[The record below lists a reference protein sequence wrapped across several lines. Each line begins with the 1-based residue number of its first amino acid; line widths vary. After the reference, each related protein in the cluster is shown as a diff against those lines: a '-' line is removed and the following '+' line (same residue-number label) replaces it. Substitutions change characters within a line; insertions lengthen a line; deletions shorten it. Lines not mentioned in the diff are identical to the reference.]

1 MRAFVNFDS
10 NSRFLTRLPYSKLP
24 IDFFTKALRW
34 ANEFTHFAYHTPN
47 HMAYPHQGF
56 QHVLAVG
63 AKKIIEDDQHFFQKL
78 KEHTQQHWAFGT
90 LGYDLKNQI
99 EPLSSSGEDHLN
111 FPDASFF
118 IPEHLLFFEENGLRM
133 VSETD
138 DLYDQILHTS
148 CTEEPSSFSPPRA
161 HTNREEYIS
170 IVNQLKEHIVAG
182 DCYEINFCQAFSGS
196 ISSFNPVNTFLQL
209 NKHAP
214 HPFSCLQKL
223 GHHYILSAS
232 PERFLKKTGDEL
244 VSQPIKGTRPRGKN
258 QKEDETLKYEL
269 RHDEKELAENMMIV
283 DLVRNDLARS
293 AIPGSV
299 KVEELFGI
307 YTFPQVHQMIST
319 VKAHLRPEV
328 HFIDAIAHAFPMGS
342 MTGAPKYKVMEL
354 IDQYEP
360 TKRGAFSGAAG
371 YLQPNGDFDFN
382 VLIRS
387 LFINTEQNTY
397 GFQVGSAIT
406 FDAQAEKE
414 YDECLWKAKALFR
427 LLGYPDHPIPPH
439 LPLE

>member
-1 MRAFVNFDS
+1 M
-10 NSRFLTRLPYSKLP
+10 L
-24 IDFFTKALRW
+24 
-34 ANEFTHFAYHTPN
+34 
-47 HMAYPHQGF
+47 QG
-56 QHVLAVG
+56 HV
-63 AKKIIEDDQHFFQKL
+63 AK
-78 KEHTQQHWAFGT
+78 
-90 LGYDLKNQI
+90 
-99 EPLSSSGEDHLN
+99 
-111 FPDASFF
+111 
-118 IPEHLLFFEENGLRM
+118 
-133 VSETD
+133 
-138 DLYDQILHTS
+138 
-148 CTEEPSSFSPPRA
+148 
-161 HTNREEYIS
+161 
-170 IVNQLKEHIVAG
+170 
-182 DCYEINFCQAFSGS
+182 
-196 ISSFNPVNTFLQL
+196 
-209 NKHAP
+209 
-214 HPFSCLQKL
+214 
-223 GHHYILSAS
+223 
-232 PERFLKKTGDEL
+232 
-244 VSQPIKGTRPRGKN
+244 
-258 QKEDETLKYEL
+258 
-269 RHDEKELAENMMIV
+269 LAENMMIV